1 MFCRRDSLPV
11 LRTLGA
17 PGRITP
23 HIHVLRPAGAIA
35 RSLSRRSSNV
45 QNRSRRFCRTSD
57 LMVRSHALYP
67 TELRAQCSV
76 ACASPPDS
84 PRGWRRERD
93 SNPRWALDPYTLSRG
108 APSTTRPSLRYQN
121 PPSGRVAHRGARD
134 SVHPC
139 TPPFQGHRLGSSES
153 MFKFAPGEFSR
164 PLGHLSAIKIRRVVE
179 SHTGVRV
186 TPYIHVLRP
195 FRAIDSAAPSRCSN
209 SLPANLVDHS
219 AISPLSKSA
228 EW

>member
-1 MFCRRDSLPV
+1 MVRSHALYPTELRAQYSAAPIVYLCSARLARPEGL
-11 LRTLGA
+11 LRTF
-17 PGRITP
+17 
-23 HIHVLRPAGAIA
+23 HVLRPAGAIA

-108 APSTTRPSLRYQN
+108 R
-121 PPSGRVAHRGARD
+121 
-134 SVHPC
+134 
-139 TPPFQGHRLGSSES
+139 SE
-153 MFKFAPGEFSR
+153 E
-164 PLGHLSAIKIRRVVE
+164 RRVGKE
-179 SHTGVRV
+179 GR
-186 TPYIHVLRP
+186 
-195 FRAIDSAAPSRCSN
+195 
-209 SLPANLVDHS
+209 
-219 AISPLSKSA
+219 
-228 EW
+228 